1 MPEYTYDYTL
11 PFKLKGSQIRLLSH
25 WYPVRQC
32 IRFSRGM
39 PRQGGR
45 NPKPQKPTLWNSMR
59 EGGGGGFATLLGLIS
74 YLRGSLPSCRW
85 SLCCH
90 WGWMWWLCIQMITV
104 LWYIQDLFNCIE
116 SQTWC
121 SRIYHFELS
130 GINSKVTAIMRSQ
143 IPRNFFSPPPVNC
156 HFQNMFCPRF

>member
-1 MPEYTYDYTL
+1 MVVTQPCHSNTIL
-11 PFKLKGSQIRLLSH
+11 FSPVSRCHLNIGPFAKRTTFDHSNTRLVKFH
-25 WYPVRQC
+25 E
-32 IRFSRGM
+32 G
-39 PRQGGR
+39 
-45 NPKPQKPTLWNSMR
+45 
-59 EGGGGGFATLLGLIS
+59 GGGGGFATLLGLIS